1 MSMDAIEIR
10 GLTKGFRTGFWM
22 RKNVQALRGLDLSV
36 RAGEI
41 FGFLGP
47 NGAGKSTT
55 IKILTGLIRQDG
67 GEVRIFGAPP
77 GSDGAKRRIG
87 FLPENPVF
95 YEHLSG
101 QELLEHYAKLLGLDR
116 AKRRARVAELLGLV
130 GMQKAARLQMRRY
143 SKGMVQRIGIAQALL
158 QDPDLVIL
166 DEPTSGLDPLGRHD
180 VRELMLS
187 LRSRGTTVF
196 FSTHIVPD
204 VEMVCDRVAFLA
216 SGKLMKVGTVPE
228 LLAREGS
235 LIEINAADVRE
246 ELRRELGRYAT
257 SIRDVSGLVSMLVDG
272 DDKAR
277 EAMELLWRHGAVI
290 RSMQPRRGGLEALF
304 AREVAN

>member
-1 MSMDAIEIR
+1 MDAIEIR